1 MWKKSC
7 IFSYIDEIKLKL
19 YKMEEHVEWTA
30 FDKFKTYQKNCDG
43 IKKEID
49 DLNKAMNL
57 IHIESNKFI
66 YEWVKKHHPSWL
78 KYSTIKYDIENNN
91 EPNYEDD
98 ISANIHENLG
108 EIWIYITEYNPKASK
123 LASQGYEVDDLC
135 WHTHRVKIEN
145 FK

>member
-1 MWKKSC
+1 
-7 IFSYIDEIKLKL
+7 
-19 YKMEEHVEWTA
+19 MEEHIEWTA
-30 FDKFKTYQKNCDG
+30 LDKFETYQKNCDS
-43 IKKEID
+43 IKKEIN
-49 DLNKAMNL
+49 DLNTAINL

-66 YEWVKKHHPSWL
+66 YEWVNKHHPSWL
-78 KYSTIKYDIENNN
+78 KYSTIKYDIENSN

-108 EIWIYITEYNPKASK
+108 EIWIYITEYDPKAYK
-123 LASQGYEVDDLC
+123 LARQGYEVDDLC